1 MEVGMVDTSDVAIAY
16 DHIPAKIAERQKL
29 DRQPLQS
36 VCKEHRCSLSGFPA
50 SRQQHC

>member
-1 MEVGMVDTSDVAIAY
+1 
-16 DHIPAKIAERQKL
+16 L

-50 SRQQHC
+50 SRQQHCWSISR